1 MKEKL
6 NEKSLKIFVP
16 PIFSSLLFALVCVCL
31 SLYSASFQLQII
43 VHNKNTMTTPVA
55 AVEDGWE
62 EEVKS
67 VVGQSSRSHAA
78 DICLHKKCA
87 PPLSFP
93 LFPPLHFCLYLCVNA
108 PSTHHFPQTQQQQ
121 TTSVCHFERPS
132 HNLLYVHRRL
142 ILPQVP
148 QIHRGRSLWGQSEV
162 KGQGLCSGW

>member
-6 NEKSLKIFVP
+6 NDKSVKILFP
-16 PIFSSLLFALVCVCL
+16 PIFSSFLFALVCVCL

-43 VHNKNTMTTPVA
+43 VHNKNTMM
-55 AVEDGWE
+55 GGRSE
-62 EEVKS
+62 ECGGTLQQKPC
-67 VVGQSSRSHAA
+67 SRY
-78 DICLHKKCA
+78 LPTHKKCA
-87 PPLSFP
+87 PPLSLP
-93 LFPPLHFCLYLCVNA
+93 LFPPLHFCLYLCVIA